1 MRLHGFLEGVE
12 IIQQGLGERV
22 ELLDGLPRA
31 GEGHLDST
39 GRDRHTGRQAG
50 QPDVLRR
57 RRHGYA
63 DAVNATLTEGI
74 RQRAP
79 ARTRSRRGAP

>member
-31 GEGHLDST
+31 GEGHLDSA

-57 RRHGYA
+57 RHGYA
-63 DAVNATLTEGI
+63 DAVNASLTEGI